1 VAVGQVTPGPVFS
14 TATFVGWQIHGAS
27 GAAAATVGIFLPTFV
42 LVAFLGRIVDWTR
55 DRAWAR
61 SFLEGVTAASLGL
74 MAGVLVRVTSTA
86 IIGGFTALLALVALG
101 VLVRMKVN
109 SAWLVAFGIL
119 IGVAHAVIV

>member
-1 VAVGQVTPGPVFS
+1 
-14 TATFVGWQIHGAS
+14 
-27 GAAAATVGIFLPTFV
+27 
-42 LVAFLGRIVDWTR
+42 
-55 DRAWAR
+55 
-61 SFLEGVTAASLGL
+61 
-74 MAGVLVRVTSTA
+74 VLVRVTSTA